1 MKFIEVTDRFGE
13 KVLINF
19 ENIEQIRTIKDKNET
34 YTELEFTN
42 PNKHVFMYVQEP
54 YTQIKSRLAGE

>member
-19 ENIEQIRTIKDKNET
+19 ENIEQISTVKDKDGT
-34 YTELEFTN
+34 CTKLEFIN
-42 PNKHVFMYVQEP
+42 PNKNIFMLSCGSGLFP
-54 YTQIKSRLAGE
+54 S